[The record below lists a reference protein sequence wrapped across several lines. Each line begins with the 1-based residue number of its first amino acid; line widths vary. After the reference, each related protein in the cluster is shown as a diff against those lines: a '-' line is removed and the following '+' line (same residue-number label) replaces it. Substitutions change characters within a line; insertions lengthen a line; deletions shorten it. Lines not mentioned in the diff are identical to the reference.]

1 MQELDRR
8 ADVDSVATLLGP
20 LAWSPDT
27 LAVDVALGMAQ
38 RAVRASDET
47 DMNAPSLLAVDPS
60 EPESLLDA
68 TG

>member
-27 LAVDVALGMAQ
+27 LAVAVALGMAQ
-38 RAVRASDET
+38 RAVQVSEET
-47 DMNAPSLLAVDPS
+47 DMNAPSLLTVDLPD
-60 EPESLLDA
+60 PDSLLGA